1 MLDAGPGM
9 IIEVEKGNETT
20 LQQIRDLAA
29 RCGNKVE
36 VEDAPLFVTACVV
49 GDTRTFETR
58 AGYLRGLPGVRQAWA
73 VASEFKNIARVVRS
87 EDGRA
92 HIRERRPVEVPGLDG
107 LVRRIGA
114 GKHVFMVGPDS
125 AQALDQVLAIAK
137 LAKRIGERLGVLD
150 RMILR
155 GGAFKPRTRP
165 TDWRG
170 LGMKGLA
177 MLDAA
182 REETGL
188 PYVTEVMDQN
198 LVPEIAAHADMLQ
211 IGTRN
216 AQNFDLHEAVGR
228 AHKPVILKRGFG
240 NEAKEWFY
248 AAEYIANQG
257 NLDIVLC
264 ERGMK
269 TLYVK
274 GGYCRFHPD
283 FNVITHVRKQ
293 TILPVLFDPSHS
305 AGDHQIVGQ
314 NLIASLG
321 YLVDGTITET
331 LHEESFRDQQLC
343 DAAQALD
350 MDKYASL
357 VEAVLRFEEHI
368 QPTLCAVSGE

>member
-1 MLDAGPGM
+1 MEITHESQLD
-9 IIEVEKGNETT
+9 E
-20 LQQIRDLAA
+20 IRDA
-29 RCGNKVE
+29 
-36 VEDAPLFVTACVV
+36 
-49 GDTRTFETR
+49 
-58 AGYLRGLPGVRQAWA
+58 LRVSGQPTGV
-73 VASEFKNIARVVRS
+73 
-87 EDGRA
+87 
-92 HIRERRPVEVPGLDG
+92 
-107 LVRRIGA
+107 
-114 GKHVFMVGPDS
+114 MV
-125 AQALDQVLAIAK
+125 
-137 LAKRIGERLGVLD
+137 
-150 RMILR
+150 
-155 GGAFKPRTRP
+155 
-165 TDWRG
+165 
-170 LGMKGLA
+170 
-177 MLDAA
+177 
-182 REETGL
+182 
-188 PYVTEVMDQN
+188 
-198 LVPEIAAHADMLQ
+198 Q

-240 NEAKEWFY
+240 NEAKEWFF

-283 FNVITHVRKQ
+283 LNVITHVRKQ

-331 LHEESFRDQQLC
+331 LHEESFRQQQLC